1 MKKRNFLKLFLLA
14 AFVMPA
20 FFANAQSKL
29 DKQVLMTIGD
39 QDVTVKDFSDVYYK
53 NNLKSDVIE
62 KKSVDD
68 YLELFTTFRMK
79 VMEAERLQLDTS
91 AKFQKELAGYRKQLA
106 KPFMSSDD
114 ISDELLQE
122 AYQRKLK
129 DIRAS
134 HILIRCDKN
143 ALPSD
148 TLKAYNRAMEI
159 RKKALKGEDF
169 GDLAVKYS
177 DDPSAKATPATEQ
190 TPARPGNRGDL
201 GYFTVFDMVYPFET
215 GAYNTKEGEIS
226 LPVRSDFGYHLI
238 KVQSV
243 TEAMGAIQAAHIFIQ
258 LPFDAPEDEV
268 NAAKQKADN
277 IYNELM
283 AKDGKNWNEMVKQ
296 YSDDKGTSSRN
307 GALSSFTVSRIVP
320 EFIEVCKSL
329 EIDQIGKPIRT
340 NYGFHIIKLLGKS
353 GVNSFEKESKGLS
366 ERIEKD
372 MRSKKSEEVVL
383 KQVKNEYKFKQNDKN
398 LEAFI
403 ASVDS
408 SILRKAYEPSAD
420 VDLNT
425 TLFSLENNPTKVS
438 DFVEYIKKN
447 MTLQKYVTPA
457 TYAYQLYENFRNT
470 TILDYADAH
479 LEEKYPEFKALVQEY
494 RDGIL
499 LFDLMDREV
508 WDKAVKD
515 TLGLQEFHSRNASKY
530 MWNDRVY
537 ATIIT
542 VTRPESLPKVKSL
555 LNNGIELDSLR
566 NAIQRDSINYAFVRK
581 GYYQKGDNQF
591 VDQTEWKVGVRNE
604 IPSTVDQSTTI
615 VCIREVRKPEPK
627 TLKEARGL
635 VTSDYQVELEKKWV
649 QSLKERYP
657 VKINEKVL
665 DKIRKMYQLRRPAF
679 LSVSL
684 SSCYWQAATTSR
696 ETQTKSL

>member
-1 MKKRNFLKLFLLA
+1 MKKRNFLKLFALA
-14 AFVMPA
+14 SFVVPA
-20 FFANAQSKL
+20 LFATAQSKL

-39 QDVTVKDFSDVYYK
+39 QDITAKEFCDVYYK

-114 ISDELLQE
+114 ITDELMQE
-122 AYQRKLK
+122 AYQRKQK

-148 TLKAYNRAMEI
+148 TLRAYNKAMDI
-159 RKKALKGEDF
+159 RKKALAKGADF
-169 GDLAVKYS
+169 GKLADQYS
-177 DDPSAKATPATEQ
+177 DDPSAKGWEASDQRPAS
-190 TPARPGNRGDL
+190 PGNHGDL

-226 LPVRSDFGYHLI
+226 MPIRSDFGYHII

-243 TEAMGAIQAAHIFIQ
+243 TDAMGTIQAAHIFLQ
-258 LPFDAPEDEV
+258 LPFNAPKEDVE
-268 NAAKQKADN
+268 AMQQKADN
-277 IYNELM
+277 IYKQLM
-283 AKDGKNWNEMVKQ
+283 EQDGKNWNEMVAQ
-296 YSDDKGTSSRN
+296 YSDDKGTVSRQ
-307 GALSSFTVSRIVP
+307 GALSNFTVSRIVP

-329 EIDQIGKPIRT
+329 DINEIGKPVRT
-340 NYGFHIIKLLGKS
+340 NYGYHIIKLLGKS
-353 GVNSFEKESKGLS
+353 GVGSFEKESKGLS

-383 KQVKNEYKFKQNDKN
+383 KQVKSEYKFKQNDKN
-398 LEAFI
+398 LESFLAT
-403 ASVDS
+403 VDS
-408 SILRKAYEPSAD
+408 TILRAAYEPAANA
-420 VDLNT
+420 DLNA
-425 TLFSLENNPTKVS
+425 TLFTIEGKPTKVS
-438 DFVEYIKKN
+438 DFVDYIKEN
-447 MTLQKYVTPA
+447 MKAQKYVTPA
-457 TYAYQLYENFRNT
+457 TYAYQLYETFSNT
-470 TILDYADAH
+470 TVMDYADAH
-479 LEEKYPEFKALVQEY
+479 LEEKYPEFKELVQEY
-494 RDGIL
+494 KDGIM

-515 TLGLQEFHSRNASKY
+515 TTGLKEFHERNASKY
-530 MWNDRVY
+530 MWGNRAY

-542 VTRPESLPKVKSL
+542 VTREESLPKVKAL
-555 LNNGIELDSLR
+555 LDSGIELDSLR
-566 NAIQRDSINYAFVRK
+566 SAIQRDSIKYAFVRR

-604 IPSTVDQSTTI
+604 IASTVDQSTTI
-615 VCIREVRKPEPK
+615 VCIRELRNPEPK

-635 VTSDYQVELEKKWV
+635 VTSDYQVELEKNWV

-665 DKIRKMYQLRRPAF
+665 DKVRKLY
-679 LSVSL
+679 
-684 SSCYWQAATTSR
+684 
-696 ETQTKSL
+696 K

>member
-1 MKKRNFLKLFLLA
+1 MKKRNFLKLFALA
-14 AFVMPA
+14 SFVVPTL
-20 FFANAQSKL
+20 FATAQSKL

-39 QDVTVKDFSDVYYK
+39 QDITAKEFCDVYYK

-114 ISDELLQE
+114 ITDELMQE
-122 AYQRKLK
+122 AYQRKQK

-148 TLKAYNRAMEI
+148 TLRAYNKAMDI
-159 RKKALKGEDF
+159 RKKALAKGADF
-169 GDLAVKYS
+169 GKLADQYS
-177 DDPSAKATPATEQ
+177 DDPSAKGWEASDQRPAS
-190 TPARPGNRGDL
+190 PGNHGDL

-226 LPVRSDFGYHLI
+226 MPVRSDFGYHII

-243 TEAMGAIQAAHIFIQ
+243 TDAMGTIQAAHIFLQ
-258 LPFDAPEDEV
+258 LPFNAPKEDVE
-268 NAAKQKADN
+268 AMKQKADN
-277 IYNELM
+277 IYKQLM
-283 AKDGKNWNEMVKQ
+283 EQDGKNWNEMVAQ
-296 YSDDKGTSSRN
+296 YSDDKGTVSRQ
-307 GALSSFTVSRIVP
+307 GALSNFTVSRIVP

-329 EIDQIGKPIRT
+329 DINEIGKPVRT
-340 NYGFHIIKLLGKS
+340 NYGYHIIKLLGKS
-353 GVNSFEKESKGLS
+353 GVGSFEKESKGLS

-383 KQVKNEYKFKQNDKN
+383 KQVKSEYKFKQNDKN
-398 LEAFI
+398 LETFLAT
-403 ASVDS
+403 VDS
-408 SILRKAYEPSAD
+408 TILRAAYEPAANAD
-420 VDLNT
+420 MNA
-425 TLFSLENNPTKVS
+425 TLFTIEGKPTKVS
-438 DFVEYIKKN
+438 DFVDYIKEN
-447 MTLQKYVTPA
+447 MKAQKYVTPA
-457 TYAYQLYENFRNT
+457 TYAYQLYETFSNT
-470 TILDYADAH
+470 TIMDYADAH
-479 LEEKYPEFKALVQEY
+479 LEEKYPEFKELVQEY
-494 RDGIL
+494 KDGIM

-515 TLGLQEFHSRNASKY
+515 TTGLKEFHERNASKY
-530 MWNDRVY
+530 MWGNRAY

-542 VTRPESLPKVKSL
+542 VTREESLPKVKAL
-555 LNNGIELDSLR
+555 LDSGIELDSLR
-566 NAIQRDSINYAFVRK
+566 SAIQRDSIKYAFVRR

-604 IPSTVDQSTTI
+604 IASTVDQSTTI
-615 VCIREVRKPEPK
+615 VCIRELRNPEPK

-635 VTSDYQVELEKKWV
+635 VTSDYQVELEKNWV

-665 DKIRKMYQLRRPAF
+665 DKVRKLY
-679 LSVSL
+679 
-684 SSCYWQAATTSR
+684 
-696 ETQTKSL
+696 K

>member
-1 MKKRNFLKLFLLA
+1 MRKVNFLKMFLLA
-14 AFVMPA
+14 SFLMPTL
-20 FFANAQSKL
+20 FANAQSKI

-39 QDVTVKDFSDVYYK
+39 QDITVKEFTDVYYK

-114 ISDELLQE
+114 ITDELLQE

-148 TLKAYNRAMEI
+148 TLKAYNKAMEI
-159 RKKALKGEDF
+159 RKKALAKDADF
-169 GDLAVKYS
+169 GALADQYS
-177 DDPSAKATPATEQ
+177 DDPSAKGTKATEQ
-190 TPARPGNRGDL
+190 TPARPGNHGDL

-226 LPVRSDFGYHLI
+226 MPVRSDFGYHII
-238 KVQSV
+238 KVTSV
-243 TEAMGAIQAAHIFIQ
+243 TDAMGSIQAAHIFLQ
-258 LPFDAPEDEV
+258 LPFDASAEDE
-268 NAAKQKADN
+268 AAMKLKADN

-283 AKDGKNWNEMVKQ
+283 AQNGKNWNEMVKQ
-296 YSDDKGTSSRN
+296 YTDDKGTVARN

-320 EFIEVCKSL
+320 EFIEACKSL
-329 EIDQIGKPIRT
+329 EVDQIAKPVRT
-340 NYGFHIIKLLGKS
+340 NYGYHIIKLLSKS
-353 GVNSFEKESKGLS
+353 GVSSFEKESKGLS

-372 MRSKKSEEVVL
+372 QRSKKSEEVVL
-383 KQVKNEYKFKQNDKN
+383 KQVKSEYKFKQNDKN
-398 LEAFI
+398 LEAFL
-403 ASVDS
+403 STVDS
-408 SILRKAYEPSAD
+408 TILRKEYEPSAE
-420 VDLNT
+420 VDLNA
-425 TLFSLENNPTKVS
+425 TLFSLEGNPTKVS
-438 DFVEYIKKN
+438 DFVAYIKEN
-447 MTLQKYVTPA
+447 MTSQKYVTPA
-457 TYAYQLYENFRNT
+457 TYAYQLYESFRNE

-479 LEEKYPEFKALVQEY
+479 LEDKYPEFKALVQEY
-494 RDGIL
+494 KDGIM
-499 LFDLMDREV
+499 LFDLMDSEV
-508 WDKAVKD
+508 WSKAVKD
-515 TLGLQEFHSRNASKY
+515 TVGLKEFHERNAAKY
-530 MWNDRVY
+530 MWGDRVQ

-542 VTRPESLPKVKSL
+542 VTRPESLPKVKAL
-555 LNNGIELDSLR
+555 LDNGVELDSLR
-566 NAIQRDSINYAFVRK
+566 ATIQRDSIGYAFVRK
-581 GYYQKGDNQF
+581 GYYQRGDNQY

-604 IPSTVDQSTTI
+604 IASTVDQSTTI
-615 VCIREVRKPEPK
+615 VCIREVRGPEPK

-635 VTSDYQVELEKKWV
+635 VTSDYQVELEQQWV

-665 DKIRKMYQLRRPAF
+665 DKVRKMYQ
-679 LSVSL
+679 
-684 SSCYWQAATTSR
+684 
-696 ETQTKSL
+696 